1 MDKLLVLRLLAH
13 PVQRRALRARNR
25 SQSPSRSLSNQVFGK
40 LLENASSVP
49 CSFSCARGGRGGLG
63 RDELERQQLVAAAL
77 ARQRLAEQKT
87 RSLASL
93 EQGFLARQR
102 KLHADRTLM
111 KDLSASQSACRQ
123 LDEARGILAH
133 SLWPV
138 PEPQASLHEEVAAE
152 EPKNLA
158 TEGLSLHQLHPVLFS
173 PGLHRRFGILQG
185 PKEGDRGADQ
195 ATFEALEPIVRLE
208 IVTAYLR
215 NAHWYCT
222 WCGTSYESKV
232 PKNCLSALR
241 YVCKAESAPEFRKRW
256 PTSVLETPPTNT
268 RRTAVLS
275 WLFLG

>member
-152 EPKNLA
+152 EPRNVA
-158 TEGLSLHQLHPVLFS
+158 TE
-173 PGLHRRFGILQG
+173 G

-222 WCGTSYESKV
+222 WCGTSHESKV
-232 PKNCLSALR
+232 PENCLSALR
-241 YVCKAESAPEFRKRW
+241 YACEASSAPEFRKRW
-256 PTSVLETPPTNT
+256 PTSVLETPPTIT
-268 RRTAVLS
+268 RRNAVLS
-275 WLFLG
+275 WLFLC